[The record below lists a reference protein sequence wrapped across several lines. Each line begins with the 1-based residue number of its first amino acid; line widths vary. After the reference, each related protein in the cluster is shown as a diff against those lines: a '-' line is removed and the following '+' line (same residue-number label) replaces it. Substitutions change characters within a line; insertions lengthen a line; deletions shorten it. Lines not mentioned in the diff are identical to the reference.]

1 MEVSQI
7 LLAAQSGDAATRQ
20 AAEAQIEAAKA
31 NNLPALMQTMATELA
46 NEAAPDPTTR
56 QLAGLVL
63 KNCVQAK
70 SYMAQAALTQRWQQQ
85 TAELKGQIKQLVLTS
100 LASPAPQARQ
110 TAPQVLAAIAMIELP
125 DDGWPELVPLLVAE
139 FQKGSDPVKQS
150 TLEALGYICEQI
162 DPSVLE
168 AHSNSILTIVVQGM
182 RKEQPNADV
191 RQAGTRALINALS
204 FVKRNFDNDHERNY
218 IMQTVCETTLREQTV
233 DGRQQIER
241 LETRVGAFECLV
253 AIAELYYDKLG
264 AYMTALFE
272 LTKGEIERSIGAEG
286 EEEVGQQAV
295 ECWVSVCDEELDLI
309 EEEQEAQEEGG
320 AAWWPRSSAVPAL
333 REARGADAAA
343 AAAAGAHQEGRR
355 RGGRRRRRVD
365 LGQERGDVPRAD
377 GAHRRRRRRAAR
389 AAVHAGRRPE
399 PGLAR
404 ARGRHPRL
412 RIGERP

>member
-272 LTKGEIERSIGAEG
+272 LTKGEIERSITAEG
-286 EEEVGQQAV
+286 EEEVGQQHC
-295 ECWVSVCDEELDLI
+295 ETQC
-309 EEEQEAQEEGG
+309 
-320 AAWWPRSSAVPAL
+320 SASQ
-333 REARGADAAA
+333 RNGWH
-343 AAAAGAHQEGRR
+343 GW
-355 RGGRRRRRVD
+355 
-365 LGQERGDVPRAD
+365 
-377 GAHRRRRRRAAR
+377 
-389 AAVHAGRRPE
+389 
-399 PGLAR
+399 
-404 ARGRHPRL
+404 RL
-412 RIGERP
+412 SA

>member
-1 MEVSQI
+1 
-7 LLAAQSGDAATRQ
+7 
-20 AAEAQIEAAKA
+20 
-31 NNLPALMQTMATELA
+31 
-46 NEAAPDPTTR
+46 
-56 QLAGLVL
+56 
-63 KNCVQAK
+63 
-70 SYMAQAALTQRWQQQ
+70 
-85 TAELKGQIKQLVLTS
+85 
-100 LASPAPQARQ
+100 
-110 TAPQVLAAIAMIELP
+110 MIELP

-264 AYMTALFE
+264 AYMTALFDDVE
-272 LTKGEIERSIGAEG
+272 KVPTNLPSGTTLPDGTFAWTFVRDPLERALSAYAETDAVTRRLDGANEH
-286 EEEVGQQAV
+286 QHAV
-295 ECWVSVCDEELDLI
+295 SADVRYVDVPASVDN
-309 EEEQEAQEEGG
+309 G
-320 AAWWPRSSAVPAL
+320 AARFIAYLDDIVSARRGQSPRPPLRPSSAPW
-333 REARGADAAA
+333 
-343 AAAAGAHQEGRR
+343 
-355 RGGRRRRRVD
+355 
-365 LGQERGDVPRAD
+365 RAS
-377 GAHRRRRRRAAR
+377 GCA
-389 AAVHAGRRPE
+389 
-399 PGLAR
+399 
-404 ARGRHPRL
+404 
-412 RIGERP
+412 